1 MRIGMGFADQP
12 ISVLITIFR
21 LDEEV
26 NFLSE
31 EPKRGVAKTK
41 DVGKWTLSFFVVN
54 VKKKVVVP
62 FALFR
67 GDIAEGVVAWILM

>member
-41 DVGKWTLSFFVVN
+41 DVGKWTLSFFLV
-54 VKKKVVVP
+54 
-62 FALFR
+62 
-67 GDIAEGVVAWILM
+67 